1 MEMQKTYNPKDFEAR
16 LYEEWEKNNYFRAEA
31 DPSKIPF
38 TIVIPPPNITGQ
50 LHLGHALDNT
60 IIDILI
66 RFKRMQGYSALYLP
80 GCDHASIATE
90 VKIVEQMKKEGLTK
104 NDVGREGF
112 LERAWGWKEQYG
124 GRIVE
129 QLKKM
134 GVSCDWSRLAFT
146 MDDNCSR
153 AVREVF
159 VNLYEK
165 GLIYRGDRIINWC
178 PGCKTALSDA
188 EVEYTEDASFFWHL
202 KYPVKGENRSITVA
216 TTRPETMLGDTAV
229 AVNPADKRYEDLVG
243 KTLVLPLVGREIPV
257 VADDYVDMEFGS
269 GAVKITPAHDPND
282 FEVGLRHDLEVIRV
296 MNDDGTMNAAAGKYE
311 GLDRFIAREK
321 IVEDLK
327 ACGALVKIEPHAHN
341 VGHCYR
347 CKSTV
352 EPIVSKQW
360 FVKMEPLAKP
370 ALDAVARN
378 KIKFT
383 PERFTKV
390 YNNWMEGIK
399 DWCISRQLW
408 WGHRIPVW
416 YCQDCGETV
425 VSKTDPDC
433 CPHCKGH
440 DLKQDEDVLDT
451 WFSSALWPFSTLGYP
466 DKSEELKYFYP
477 TDVLSCGYDIIFFW
491 VARMIFS
498 GLEHM
503 KKVPFRDVLMHGIVR
518 DEQGRKMSK
527 SLGNGIDPLLVIDE
541 YGADSL
547 RFSLING
554 VSPGNDTRYSRSK
567 VEASRNFMN
576 KIWNASRF
584 VIMNAE
590 GRTIPDIQDVKL
602 SAADKWIV
610 SRLESCVKEV
620 TLNLQKF
627 ELGIAA
633 GILYDFMWSDFCD
646 WYIELCK
653 SALYGD
659 DEAKKSATLGV
670 LCFVLENALKL
681 LHPYIPYITE
691 EIYQNLPNVSGSIMV
706 SEFPRYNSKLAYKK
720 EAKAFERVMEV
731 IRVVRNMKASVGC
744 PAAKK
749 VKLFVSTSN
758 KAYVN
763 ANTTSILKLAGAS
776 EIVFCDNGACIGE
789 KTVSQVTELCTVY
802 IALGDMVD
810 LEKERARLQGEL
822 ERVVGEI
829 GRADGKLHNR
839 GFMDKAPKNLVEAER
854 AKLEKFIEMKAKIEA
869 QLREL

>member
-1 MEMQKTYNPKDFEAR
+1 MEMQKTYNPKDFEDR
-16 LYEEWEKNNYFRAEA
+16 LYREWMERGYFHAEV
-31 DPSKIPF
+31 DPAKVPF

-60 IIDILI
+60 IIDALI

-90 VKIVEQMKKEGLTK
+90 VKIVEEMKKEGLTK
-104 NDVGREGF
+104 KDVGREGF
-112 LERAWGWKEQYG
+112 LERAWQWKEKYG

-129 QLKKM
+129 QMKKM

-146 MDDNCSR
+146 MDENCSR

-159 VNLYEK
+159 VNLYRK

-188 EVEYTEDASFFWHL
+188 EVEYSEDASYFWHL
-202 KYPVKGENRSITVA
+202 QYPVKGSDEFIVVA

-229 AVNPADKRYEDLVG
+229 AVNPNDARYRDMVG
-243 KTLVLPLVGREIPV
+243 KTLILPLVGREIPII
-257 VADDYVDMEFGS
+257 ADEYVDQEFGS

-282 FEVGLRHDLEVIRV
+282 FEVGLRHNLPVIRV
-296 MNDDGTMNAAAGKYE
+296 MNDDGTMNENAGAYV
-311 GLDRFIAREK
+311 GLDRYVARERV
-321 IVEDLK
+321 VEDLK
-327 ACGALVKIEPHAHN
+327 ACGALVKIEPHTHN

-360 FVKMEPLAKP
+360 FVRMEPLAKP
-370 ALDAVARN
+370 AIDAVARN

-383 PERFTKV
+383 PERFSKI
-390 YNNWMEGIK
+390 YYNWMEGIK

-416 YCQDCGETV
+416 YCRDCGEMI
-425 VSKTDPDC
+425 VSKTDPTDC
-433 CPHCKGH
+433 PRCHGRN
-440 DLKQDEDVLDT
+440 LQQDEDVLDT

-466 DKSEELKYFYP
+466 DKTDDFNYFYP

-498 GLEHM
+498 GIEHT
-503 KKVPFRDVLMHGIVR
+503 KKVPFRDVLLHGIVR

-527 SLGNGIDPLLVIDE
+527 SLGNGIDPLEVVEE

-547 RFSLING
+547 RFSLITG
-554 VSPGNDTRYSRSK
+554 VAPGNDSRYSRGK

-584 VIMNAE
+584 VLMNAE
-590 GRTIPDIQDVKL
+590 GVRIPPLAEIKL
-602 SAADKWIV
+602 TAPDKWII
-610 SRLESCVKEV
+610 SKLESCIKEV
-620 TLNLQKF
+620 TLNMGKF

-633 GILYDFMWSDFCD
+633 GALYDFLWSDFCD

-653 SALYGD
+653 SSLYGED
-659 DEAKKSATLGV
+659 ADRKAATLSV

-681 LHPYIPYITE
+681 LHPFVPFITE
-691 EIYQNLPNVSGSIMV
+691 EIYRNIPGVQGSIMV
-706 SEFPRYNSKLAYKK
+706 ADFPRYNAKLSYKK
-720 EAKAFERVMEV
+720 EAKAFEGVMD
-731 IRVVRNMKASVGC
+731 IIKAVRNMKTAVNC
-744 PAAKK
+744 PPAKK
-749 VKLFVSTSN
+749 VKVYLSTANRRLIS
-758 KAYVN
+758 AN
-763 ANTTSILKLAGAS
+763 ANAIAKLAGAS
-776 EIVFCDNGACIGE
+776 AVDFVESSAEIAE
-789 KTVSQVTELCTVY
+789 KTMSQVTEGSTVFVP
-802 IALGDMVD
+802 LGELVD
-810 LEKERARLQGEL
+810 LAKEKERLAKEL
-822 ERVVGEI
+822 ERIVGEI
-829 GRADGKLHNR
+829 GRAESKLNNR
-839 GFMDKAPKNLVEAER
+839 GFTDKAPKNLVEAER
-854 AKLEKFIEMKAKIEA
+854 EKLEKFLEMKKKVENQI
-869 QLREL
+869 REL

>member
-16 LYEEWEKNNYFRAEA
+16 LYGEWEKNNYFRAEA

-416 YCQDCGETV
+416 YCRDCGETI

-466 DKSEELKYFYP
+466 DKSEDLKYFYP

-554 VSPGNDTRYSRSK
+554 VSPGNDTR
-567 VEASRNFMN
+567 NFMN

-590 GRTIPDIQDVKL
+590 VRTIPDIQDVKL